1 VSRLFITGATGF
13 LGGELAVALSQLDS
27 IEKIFCL
34 IRTRNDEDAVAR
46 LKQVFALHGDY
57 FNREKV
63 VPVRADLA
71 DPELAN
77 QLAANHALRDIN
89 VVIHSAANTSFLQQ
103 KTPAIMETNIG
114 GTQRL
119 IEWASRLPDLQT
131 FAYVGTATIAG
142 AGADVVGKTIY
153 EDDSPDPE
161 AKHLVG
167 YTRSKMLAEMAVAD
181 AIPAEKLLV
190 LRPSILLGDSRCIVP
205 RSFDIAWIIVA
216 FRYLRLCFCDPD
228 SECDVIPVDYAVKA
242 IVSLLTSRRR
252 YSTYHVSAGPAAT
265 TPRKIGKLIDFD
277 YYDPSQPD
285 VTFCP
290 REHLDLVKKWL
301 RTGNGLPS
309 ELRPYS
315 DHLEHIKAT
324 VGRKNARMLL
334 AGLDAYWQFIDLNQ
348 RFDNS
353 RMLADTSI
361 GLPEPA
367 HVYLKRTAPYLHAID
382 PLQAAVNP

>member
-13 LGGELAVALSQLDS
+13 LGGELAVALSKLDS

-63 VPVRADLA
+63 VPIRADLA
-71 DPELAN
+71 DPDLVDRLTAN
-77 QLAANHALRDIN
+77 EAVRDIS
-89 VVIHSAANTSFLQQ
+89 VVIHCAANTSFLQQ
-103 KTPAIMETNIG
+103 KTAAIMEANIG
-114 GTQRL
+114 GTQR
-119 IEWASRLPDLQT
+119 IVQWALSLSNLKT

-142 AGADVVGKTIY
+142 AGAAVVGKTIY
-153 EDDSPDPE
+153 EGDAPDPG
-161 AKHLVG
+161 AKHLVA
-167 YTRSKMLAEMAVAD
+167 YTRSKMFAEMAVAQ
-181 AIPAEKLLV
+181 AIPAEKLLI

-216 FRYLRLCFCDPD
+216 FRYLRMCFCDPD

-242 IVSLLTSRRR
+242 IVSLLMSRRR
-252 YSTYHVSAGPAAT
+252 HSTYHVSGGAAAT
-265 TPRKIGKLIDFD
+265 TPRKIGKLID
-277 YYDPSQPD
+277 YYDPSLPD

-290 REHLDLVKKWL
+290 REHLELVKKWL
-301 RTGNGLPS
+301 RTGECLPS

-315 DHLEHIKAT
+315 DHLEHINAT

-353 RMLADTSI
+353 RMLADARI

-367 HVYLKRTAPYLHAID
+367 HVYLKRTAPYLHDID

>member
-1 VSRLFITGATGF
+1 MSRLFITGATGF
-13 LGGELAVALSQLDS
+13 LGGELAVALSKLDS

-57 FNREKV
+57 FNRDKV
-63 VPVRADLA
+63 VPVRGDLSDLELA
-71 DPELAN
+71 DR
-77 QLAANHALRDIN
+77 LAADNALRDID
-89 VVIHSAANTSFLQQ
+89 VVIHCAANTSFLQQ

-119 IEWASRLPDLQT
+119 IGWASRLRNLQT

-167 YTRSKMLAEMAVAD
+167 YTRSKMLAEMAVSN

-242 IVSLLTSRRR
+242 IVSLLTSSRRH
-252 YSTYHVSAGPAAT
+252 STYHVSSGPAAT
-265 TPRKIGKLIDFD
+265 TPRKIGKLID
-277 YYDPSQPD
+277 YYDPSLPD

-290 REHLDLVKKWL
+290 RQHLDLVKKWL
-301 RTGNGLPS
+301 RTGETFSS
-309 ELRPYS
+309 ELRPYA

-353 RMLADTSI
+353 RMLADAHI
-361 GLPEPA
+361 ELPEPA

>member
-1 VSRLFITGATGF
+1 MSRLFITGATGF
-13 LGGELAVALSQLDS
+13 LGGELAVALSKIDS

-71 DPELAN
+71 DPELADR
-77 QLAANHALRDIN
+77 LAADNALRDID
-89 VVIHSAANTSFLQQ
+89 VVIHCAANTSFLQQ

-119 IEWASRLPDLQT
+119 LGWVSRLRKLQT

-142 AGADVVGKTIY
+142 AGADVVGKTIH

-181 AIPAEKLLV
+181 AIPAEKLLI

-216 FRYLRLCFCDPD
+216 FRYLRLCFCDAD

-242 IVSLLTSRRR
+242 IVSLLTGARHH
-252 YSTYHVSAGPAAT
+252 STYHVSGGPAAT
-265 TPRKIGKLIDFD
+265 TPRKIGKLID
-277 YYDPSQPD
+277 YYDPSLPD

-290 REHLDLVKKWL
+290 REHLELVKKWL
-301 RTGNGLPS
+301 RTGETFTS
-309 ELRPYS
+309 ELRPYV
-315 DHLEHIKAT
+315 DHLDHIKAT

-353 RMLADTSI
+353 RMLADAHI

-367 HVYLKRTAPYLHAID
+367 HVYLKRTAPYLHALD

>member
-1 VSRLFITGATGF
+1 MSRLFITGATGF
-13 LGGELAVALSQLDS
+13 LGGELAVALSKLDT
-27 IEKIFCL
+27 IEKMFCL

-57 FNREKV
+57 FNGKKV

-71 DPELAN
+71 DPELAS
-77 QLAANHALRDIN
+77 QIAANDELRDIN
-89 VVIHSAANTSFLQQ
+89 VVIHCAANTSFLQR

-119 IEWASRLPDLQT
+119 LEWASRLRNLQT

-142 AGADVVGKTIY
+142 AGPDVVGKTIY
-153 EDDSPDPE
+153 EDDSPHPDS
-161 AKHLVG
+161 KHLVG
-167 YTRSKMLAEMAVAD
+167 YTQSKMLAEMAVAN
-181 AIPAEKLLV
+181 AIPADKLLIF
-190 LRPSILLGDSRCIVP
+190 RPSILLGDSRCIVP

-228 SECDVIPVDYAVKA
+228 SECDVIPVDYAAKA

-252 YSTYHVSAGPAAT
+252 HSTYHVSGGPAAT
-265 TPRKIGKLIDFD
+265 TPRKIGKLID
-277 YYDPSQPD
+277 YYDPNLPD

-290 REHLDLVKKWL
+290 REHLDLVKRWL
-301 RTGNGLPS
+301 RTGENLTS

-353 RMLADTSI
+353 RMLADSQI

-367 HVYLKRTAPYLHAID
+367 HVYLKRTAPYLHDID